1 MQASIAQ
8 LRQISVLRDLEEAE
22 LEQLQA
28 ATALYAYQTGEVVM
42 HAGDPLPS
50 RLYVVF
56 SGVLQITRVAQ
67 TGKET
72 VFRVLPAGEI
82 FAAPALVGDG
92 IAPATV
98 MATGPA
104 EVLTIERDALLQ
116 AISRRPEVALRILEI
131 YNQRLQQ
138 LHNMVHDLV
147 SERALVRL
155 IHLIRYYAMQFGTTP
170 SNQAEQLNVKLSYY
184 QLARSVGITY
194 EECVRLFKLLQPVVS
209 YKRGGLIQVTN
220 WQALAAMAT
229 RAESAKSQ
237 SEQSWTR

>member
-8 LRQISVLRDLEEAE
+8 LQQISVLRDLGNTD
-22 LEQLQA
+22 LEQLRV
-28 ATALYAYQTGEVVM
+28 ATALSFYQPGEVVM
-42 HAGDPLPS
+42 QAGDPLPP
-50 RLYVVF
+50 RLYVVL
-56 SGVLQITRVAQ
+56 SGVLQITRVSQ

-98 MATGPA
+98 IATGAA

-138 LHNMVHDLV
+138 LHNTVHDLV

-155 IHLIRYYAMQFGTTP
+155 IRLIRYYAMQFGTTRL
-170 SNQAEQLNVKLSYY
+170 NQVEQLNVKLSYY

-194 EECVRLFKLLQPVVS
+194 EECVRLFKLLQPVVT
-209 YKRGGLIQVTN
+209 YKRGGLIQISS
-220 WQALAAMAT
+220 WQELAAIAT
-229 RAESAKSQ
+229 RAESA
-237 SEQSWTR
+237 